1 MSLSN
6 VDLHILDIII
16 NLGPFKK
23 YDNLLY
29 EFYLTKNDKLRKKEI
44 DESIQKL
51 LNSGLISIMKNRY
64 DEELIMSNPEAK
76 NQINE
81 MLANYLKEKVKKE
94 KLLEIAQEN
103 YQEVLKL
110 LGLKQR
116 YSSRNISYIRFI
128 LGSDYDPSLTS
139 FCEKL
144 LEANMAFKASGASTT
159 GKTITEDYYLRKV
172 PIDVESELQEYIL
185 NSLEDF
191 RVDVEWLALL
201 LPILIKSNI
210 KIADIEVIFPS
221 LTHIEVLEL
230 LKRLEDKKIL
240 KISNEEIS
248 IHEPIRNYIKTT
260 FILMHY
266 ADFESFMIR
275 QLRKRIAESISSLYL
290 LGTIKSIL
298 VSGKAIYDGPFAI
311 IERSSAVNE
320 ILKDVEK
327 DIPKLGIVFLAKDH
341 IVIAKRVLDELE
353 SILKSKIF
361 EKVIRVPANDGYTAI
376 NAWRKILGDEC
387 EDYIKI
393 QDEYVNEETLEIL
406 KSFTSPQIHITI
418 LTSIEGAK
426 DSDIKEMKRI
436 VNKIRDSGRKLELY
450 FIGDSLGKAPFH
462 FRYIISRDICYSIST
477 SIKQVGKSK
486 DADLILISKEEKEG
500 LIEPAFDYWIGIRN
514 DKLKEKGLH
523 RMNFEEWLKYKSSQ

>member
-1 MSLSN
+1 MNLSN

-23 YDNLLY
+23 YDDFIY
-29 EFYLTKNDKLRKKEI
+29 EFYLNKEDHLTKKEI
-44 DESIQKL
+44 DAAIQKF
-51 LNSGLISIMKNRY
+51 LNAGLISIVKNRY
-64 DEELIMSNPEAK
+64 DEELIMANAEAEK
-76 NQINE
+76 I
-81 MLANYLKEKVKKE
+81 LTNYWKEKIKKD
-94 KLLEIAQEN
+94 KLLEIVQEN

-116 YSSRNISYIRFI
+116 DSSHNISYIRFI
-128 LGSDYDPSLTS
+128 LGSDYDRSLAG

-144 LEANMAFKASGASTT
+144 LEANMVFKAHSVSTT

-172 PIDVESELQEYIL
+172 PIDVESELQEYVL

-201 LPILIKSNI
+201 LPMFTKSNI
-210 KIADIEVIFPS
+210 KIADIEAIFPS

-248 IHEPIRNYIKTT
+248 ISEPIRNYIKTI
-260 FILMHY
+260 FISRRY
-266 ADFESFMIR
+266 VDFESFMIQ
-275 QLRKRIAESISSLYL
+275 QLRNRIAESISSLYL

-298 VSGKAIYDGPFAI
+298 ASGKATDDGPFAI
-311 IERSSAVNE
+311 IERSSVVNE

-361 EKVIRVPANDGYTAI
+361 EKVIRVPANDTYTAI
-376 NAWRKILGDEC
+376 NVWRKILGEEC
-387 EDYIKI
+387 KDYIKI

-406 KSFTSPQIHITI
+406 RSYTPPQISITI

-426 DSDIKEMKRI
+426 DADIEKMKQI
-436 VNKIRDSGRKLELY
+436 VDKIRDSGRKLEWY
-450 FIGDSLGKAPFH
+450 SIGDSLGKAPFH

-500 LIEPAFDYWIGIRN
+500 LIEPAFDYWIGVPEN
-514 DKLKEKGLH
+514 KLKEKGLN
-523 RMNFEEWLKYKSSQ
+523 RMKFDEWINFKLSNKL